1 MASRTKRIYGLDR
14 PIHLEP
20 LEVEFQMCRR
30 GGRWKGKTGVMFGEG
45 LFFHFK
51 RAMQLMWPEIVW
63 HKWNNLIVEKYCDSE
78 VRTMAILGPASSGK
92 THTAAL
98 TGITDYLIWP
108 ECTTVIVCSTTKELL
123 EQRVFG
129 EIKRLWRT
137 ARRRFSWLSGHLIE
151 GRMRIVTDSRDDM
164 QEGRDF
170 INGVLGVACKKG
182 NDYVGLGD
190 FAGMK
195 NKRVIL
201 IGDELSLLPP
211 SFIHAIS
218 NLDKNDGLK
227 VIGLGNPKDP
237 MDALGMLAEPAA
249 RLGGW
254 DGGIDQTPGTKT
266 WETRRRGGICIQL
279 PGDDSP
285 NLDGKLGCPL
295 ITQEAI
301 DRDISFYG
309 TDSLWFTMMDLG
321 RMPRGLGSRRVLTRQ
336 MALKFHAMDEPNWL
350 SVNRTRIAFLDAAYG
365 GVGGDRCIF
374 GELQFGEEVSD
385 PDVNATAEA
394 VINQRPLNAPRRQ
407 IIALIDTTLV
417 PVSTNFK
424 DLPCDQIVN
433 FVRAQCESRGIPP
446 ENFFFDAGMR
456 TALVQAFSRLWSNT
470 VNSLDC
476 GGTASDRK
484 VSADID
490 VSAKD
495 YYANNITEMWYSVR
509 LVVEAGQWRGMTE
522 GPLAEFCQ
530 REWGMVGKNR
540 IQVEPKHEMKK
551 KCGRSPDEADAVAIG
566 LAGAMKKGFV
576 IEKLKSA
583 IQARR
588 DDRWK
593 RELREK
599 SQNLWRSGALDHAA

>member
-1 MASRTKRIYGLDR
+1 M
-14 PIHLEP
+14 
-20 LEVEFQMCRR
+20 
-30 GGRWKGKTGVMFGEG
+30 
-45 LFFHFK
+45 
-51 RAMQLMWPEIVW
+51 IV
-63 HKWNNLIVEKYCDSE
+63 HN
-78 VRTMAILGPASSGK
+78 
-92 THTAAL
+92 
-98 TGITDYLIWP
+98 
-108 ECTTVIVCSTTKELL
+108 
-123 EQRVFG
+123 
-129 EIKRLWRT
+129 
-137 ARRRFSWLSGHLIE
+137 
-151 GRMRIVTDSRDDM
+151 
-164 QEGRDF
+164 
-170 INGVLGVACKKG
+170 CKKG